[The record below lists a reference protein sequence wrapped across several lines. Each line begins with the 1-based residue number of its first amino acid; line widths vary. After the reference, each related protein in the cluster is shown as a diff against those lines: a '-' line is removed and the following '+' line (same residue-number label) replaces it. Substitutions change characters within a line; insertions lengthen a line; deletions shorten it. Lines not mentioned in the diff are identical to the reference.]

1 MNRFVHLHVHSE
13 YSFDSGFFNV
23 GDYVRTCY
31 AHNYSVAAL
40 TERFNLYSFLFFY
53 NKCLDF
59 GIKPIIGCEIFLES
73 EKYSYGKAVLLC
85 KNYKGYR
92 NLVSI
97 LAKSYLDKDVNGVP
111 IVKYRCISS
120 LSDDLIAIG
129 ISVDSD
135 IGKALLNNDFVQA
148 EYFYKFWST
157 VFKDRFYL
165 SITRMGFFGENLFFE
180 RVMDFS
186 LNKKIIFIATN
197 EVAYLRK
204 NELLS
209 YRSKI
214 AMFDDVVTRLTD
226 SYDKSLDN
234 KYFKSD
240 KEMKDLFFDIP
251 NVITNVSELVKRC
264 NFFLKFG
271 YDYSPKYKNRTGL
284 SLEKYIS
291 LYTFNKLIFDYY
303 FFSYVD
309 FEIYISRLKVE
320 LNVIVNIGF
329 SNYFLVTH
337 EFICWAKDNDI
348 FVGPGRGSGVGSLVA
363 YLLYITGIDPVRN
376 DLLFERFLNKDRI
389 SSPDFDVDFCIEGRD
404 LVMDYIFEFYGI
416 KNVAQIVTF
425 GCMTVKSVIRDVGRI
440 LGYSYSFIDKVIKT
454 LSSGFG
460 VSLKHELIHN
470 PFLKYEYD
478 ASNDVQIVIALSLKI
493 EGVIKGIGKHAGGL
507 LISSVELLGYLPMQ
521 YEDLEFN
528 FLTQLDKDDS
538 ESLGFTK
545 FDFLGLKTLTIF
557 ADVLDTLCSY
567 YSLHDNYFFCIDYE
581 VFDDDS
587 TYILLD
593 RGDTLGIFQF
603 ESYGIKSVLQK
614 IHPYVFSD
622 IVSLIAL
629 YRPGPLQSGLLLS
642 FAKRKMG
649 DEVIDYIHP
658 KLTPILRETYGMIVY
673 QEQVMLIA
681 QIFAN
686 YSLADADLLRIAMSK
701 KKTLEML
708 AHLKNFC
715 YGAELNGVDKY
726 TAEDIFYLVE
736 KFAGYGFNKAHSV
749 GYAVLAYTG
758 AWLKTNFNVIF
769 LSSLLSSDMDNIE
782 NVDFYIDECIY
793 FGIKILPPDVNRS
806 NYCFSILNDNAM
818 LFGFGFIKGLGKT
831 LIADIIFTRGIFG
844 FFNSF
849 FDFLYRIEVTLLT
862 KKMLQALVY
871 SGIFDKINK
880 SRFKL
885 VLIGNKLF
893 DLYAFFNVSN
903 YISFDS
909 ILDNFFNYFIKNFYY
924 MVEYKNT
931 EFASNRYFLG
941 SFIIDF
947 YLNYYI
953 NDFFSISKL
962 SHKSGIYYNEI
973 FCGVIISIYQSSK
986 SFYSL
991 CVGNLYD
998 TKLILLSSLKYV
1010 YKKELLRPGKMIVIG
1025 VYSYNKR
1032 LYELFVEDFYFFKI
1046 IFSEFFDI
1054 YLSSCFL
1061 SDNFIKRFFHVV
1073 SNKSGNS
1080 IAKIRLLYFNY
1091 GKWILIKSFIY
1102 MGVSPHDD
1110 LILELKKNKEILDI
1124 KITYKF

>member
-1 MNRFVHLHVHSE
+1 MDNFIHLHVHSE
-13 YSFDSGFFNV
+13 YSFNSGFFNV
-23 GDYVRTCY
+23 GDYIRTCY
-31 AHNYSVAAL
+31 EHNYYAAAL

-53 NKCLDF
+53 NRCLDF
-59 GIKPIIGCEIFLES
+59 GIKPVIGCEIFLES
-73 EKYSYGKAVLLC
+73 DKCSYGKTVLLC

-97 LAKSYLDKDVNGVP
+97 IAKSYLDKDVDGIP
-111 IVKYRCISS
+111 LVKYRWISGMA
-120 LSDDLIAIG
+120 DDLIAIG
-129 ISVDSD
+129 ISVESD
-135 IGKALLNNDFVQA
+135 IGKSLLNNNFLQA
-148 EYFYKFWST
+148 EYFYNFWKT
-157 VFKDRFYL
+157 VFGDRFYL
-165 SITRMGFFGENLFFE
+165 SVTRMGFLGEKLYFE
-180 RVMDFS
+180 RIMNFALD
-186 LNKKIIFIATN
+186 KKIFFVATN

-204 NELLS
+204 DELLS

-214 AMFDDVVTRLTD
+214 AMFDNVITKLTD
-226 SYDKSLDN
+226 VYDPSLDN

-240 KEMKDLFFDIP
+240 KEMKSLFSDIP
-251 NVITNVSELVKRC
+251 NVITNVSELIARC
-264 NFFLKFG
+264 NFYLKFG
-271 YDYSPKYKNRTGL
+271 HDYSPKYKNRSGI
-284 SLEKYIS
+284 SVEKYIS

-303 FFSYVD
+303 FFSNID

-363 YLLYITGIDPVRN
+363 YLLYITGIDPIRN

-404 LVMDYIFEFYGI
+404 LVMDYIFDHYGI

-425 GCMTVKSVIRDVGRI
+425 GCMTIKSVIRDVGRI
-440 LGYSYSFIDKVIKT
+440 LGYSYGFVDRVIKT
-454 LSSGFG
+454 LSSKFG
-460 VSLKHELIHN
+460 VSLRSELIYN
-470 PFLKYEYD
+470 KLLQDEYD
-478 ASNDVQIVIALSLKI
+478 ASNDVQVVVNLSLKI

-567 YSLHDNYFFCIDYE
+567 YSLHDNYFFDVDYA

-587 TYILLD
+587 TYVLLE

-614 IHPYVFSD
+614 IQPYVFSD

-649 DEVIDYIHP
+649 DESIDYIHP

-701 KKTLEML
+701 KKTIEMVS
-708 AHLKNFC
+708 HLKNFC
-715 YGAELNGVDKY
+715 YGAELNGVDRY
-726 TAEDIFYLVE
+726 TAEDIFYLVA

-758 AWLKTNFNVIF
+758 AWLKTNYNVIF
-769 LSSLLSSDMDNIE
+769 LSSLLSSDMDNVE
-782 NVDFYIDECIY
+782 DVDFYIDECIY
-793 FGIKILPPDVNRS
+793 FGIKILPPDINRS
-806 NYCFSILNDNAM
+806 LYSFSILNDNAM
-818 LFGFGFIKGLGKT
+818 LFGFGFVKGLGKT
-831 LIADIIFTRGIFG
+831 LIADIIFIRAVFG
-844 FFNSF
+844 FYNSF
-849 FDFLYRIEVTLLT
+849 FDFLYRIDINLLT

-871 SGIFDKINK
+871 SGLFDKINK

-893 DLYAFFNVSN
+893 DLYVFLNTTN

-909 ILDNFFNYFIKNFYY
+909 VLDKFFNQYVKNFYY
-924 MVEYKNT
+924 VVEYKNA
-931 EFASNRYFLG
+931 EFSNNRYFLG

-953 NDFFSISKL
+953 DDFFSISNL
-962 SHKSGIYYNEI
+962 SNKSGVYYNEI
-973 FCGVIISIYQSSK
+973 FCGVVINAYPISK

-991 CVGNLYD
+991 RIDNLYD
-998 TKLILLSSLKYV
+998 SKVIFLSSLKYL
-1010 YKKELLRPGKMIVIG
+1010 YKKELLKPGKMVVIG
-1025 VYSYNKR
+1025 TYVYNKR
-1032 LYELFVEDFYFFKI
+1032 IYELFVEDFYFFKI
-1046 IFSEFFDI
+1046 TFSEFFDI
-1054 YLSSCFL
+1054 YLMSCFL
-1061 SDNFIKRFFHVV
+1061 SDIFIKKIFSII
-1073 SNKSGNS
+1073 SNKTGNS
-1080 IAKIRLLYFNY
+1080 IAKLRLLYFSY
-1091 GKWILIKSFIY
+1091 GKWILIKSFVY
-1102 MGVSPHDD
+1102 LCVSPHDD
-1110 LILELKKNKEILDI
+1110 LISELKKFREVLDI
-1124 KITYKF
+1124 KVTYKF

>member
-1 MNRFVHLHVHSE
+1 MNSFIHLHVHSE

-23 GDYVRTCY
+23 GDYIKTCY
-31 AHNYSVAAL
+31 EHGYYAAAL

-53 NKCLDF
+53 NRCLDF
-59 GIKPIIGCEIFLES
+59 GIKPIIGCEVFLEC
-73 EKYSYGKAVLLC
+73 ERYSYGKTVLLC

-97 LAKSYLDKDVNGVP
+97 IAKSYLDKDVNGVP
-111 IVKYRCISS
+111 IVKYRWISGM
-120 LSDDLIAIG
+120 SDNLIAIG
-129 ISVDSD
+129 ISVESD
-135 IGKALLNNDFVQA
+135 IGRSLLNNDFLQA
-148 EYFYKFWST
+148 EYFYNFWRT

-165 SITRMGFFGENLFFE
+165 SITRMGFGGEKLYFE
-180 RVMDFS
+180 RVMNFALDKRI
-186 LNKKIIFIATN
+186 LFIATN
-197 EVAYLRK
+197 EVAYLK
-204 NELLS
+204 KDELLS

-214 AMFDDVVTRLTD
+214 AMFDNVVTKLTD
-226 SYDKSLDN
+226 VYDPSLDN

-251 NVITNVSELVKRC
+251 NVITNVSELVARC

-271 YDYSPKYKNRTGL
+271 YDYSPKYKNRSGV
-284 SLEKYIS
+284 SVEDYVC
-291 LYTFNKLIFDYY
+291 LYTFNKLIFDHY
-303 FFSYVD
+303 FFSNID

-363 YLLYITGIDPVRN
+363 YLLYITGIDPIRN

-404 LVMDYIFEFYGI
+404 LVMDYIFNHYGV

-425 GCMTVKSVIRDVGRI
+425 GCMTIKSVIRDVGRI
-440 LGYSYSFIDKVIKT
+440 LGYSYGFVDRVIKT
-454 LSSGFG
+454 FSSKFG
-460 VSLKHELIHN
+460 VSLKSELIN
-470 PFLKYEYD
+470 NKLLQDEYD
-478 ASNDVQIVIALSLKI
+478 ASNDVQVVINLSLKI

-567 YSLHDNYFFCIDYE
+567 YSLHDNYFFDVDYD

-587 TYILLD
+587 TYILLE

-614 IHPYVFSD
+614 IRPYVFSD

-649 DEVIDYIHP
+649 AESIDYIHP

-701 KKTLEML
+701 KKTIEMIS
-708 AHLKNFC
+708 HLKNFC

-758 AWLKTNFNVIF
+758 AWLKTNYNVIF

-782 NVDFYIDECIY
+782 DVDFYIDECIY
-793 FGIKILPPDVNRS
+793 FGVKILPPDINRS
-806 NYCFSILNDNAM
+806 TYSFAILNDNAM

-831 LIADIIFTRGIFG
+831 LIADIIFSRSVFG
-844 FFNSF
+844 FYNSF
-849 FDFLYRIEVTLLT
+849 FDFLYRIDISLLT

-871 SGIFDKINK
+871 SGLFDKINK

-893 DLYAFFNVSN
+893 DLYIFLNISSYSSFESVLDKFFNHS
-903 YISFDS
+903 
-909 ILDNFFNYFIKNFYY
+909 IKNFYY
-924 MVEYKNT
+924 MVDYKNI
-931 EFASNRYFLG
+931 ELSNNRYFLG

-953 NDFFSISKL
+953 DDFLSIIKL
-962 SHKSGIYYNEI
+962 SNKSGRYYNNV
-973 FCGVIISIYQSSK
+973 FCGVVISVYQISK

-991 CVGNLYD
+991 RVDNLYES
-998 TKLILLSSLKYV
+998 KIILLSSLKYV
-1010 YKKELLRPGKMIVIG
+1010 YKKELLKPGKIVVIG
-1025 VYSYNKR
+1025 TYVYNKCF
-1032 LYELFVEDFYFFKI
+1032 YELFVEDFYFFKI
-1046 IFSEFFDI
+1046 MFSEFFDV
-1054 YLSSCFL
+1054 YLKSCFL
-1061 SDNFIKRFFHVV
+1061 SDNFIKRFFSIV
-1073 SNKSGNS
+1073 SNKTGNS
-1080 IAKIRLLYFNY
+1080 VAKLRLMYFSY
-1091 GKWILIKSFIY
+1091 GKWILIRSFVY
-1102 MGVSPHDD
+1102 LCVSPHDD
-1110 LILELKKNKEILDI
+1110 LISELRRFREVLDI
-1124 KITYKF
+1124 KVTYKF